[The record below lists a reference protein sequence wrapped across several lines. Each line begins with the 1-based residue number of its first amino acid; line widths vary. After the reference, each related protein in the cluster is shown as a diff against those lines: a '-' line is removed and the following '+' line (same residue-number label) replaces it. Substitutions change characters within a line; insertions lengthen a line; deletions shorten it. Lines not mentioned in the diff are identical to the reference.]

1 MVGWLERPFSPA
13 EILDT
18 LMSYNNKKVHGPD
31 GFTMCFLQKS
41 LEVIKDEIFFFL
53 FFVDSL

>member
-31 GFTMCFLQKS
+31 GFTMCFLQKN
-41 LEVIKDEIFFFL
+41 LEVIKDEIFFFCFL
-53 FFVDSL
+53 